1 MALEKIQPRF
11 VRQKDAPEFFG
22 VSRGFFNKFIRPS
35 LTEIWLG
42 ENPQSGIVFDLFQL
56 NEFADRLVERS
67 ERPARKGEEPWDAK
81 IENRD
86 CTSSKGPAQNSGMFK
101 AHSSANEL
109 ERALKLSQEKRRKSS
124 KPS

>member
-42 ENPQSGIVFDLFQL
+42 ENPQSGIGFDLFQL
-56 NEFADRLVERS
+56 NEFADRLVARN
-67 ERPARKGEEPWDAK
+67 ERPARKGEALWDAK
-81 IENRD
+81 
-86 CTSSKGPAQNSGMFK
+86 QK
-101 AHSSANEL
+101 AL
-109 ERALKLSQEKRRKSS
+109 GLKSS
-124 KPS
+124 KCSDLPTGISTVPSTEDELDKVLAQTMRRQQK

>member
-56 NEFADRLVERS
+56 NEFADRLVERNG
-67 ERPARKGEEPWDAK
+67 RPARKGEESWDVNQK
-81 IENRD
+81 DVVLKLPKDNVLPT
-86 CTSSKGPAQNSGMFK
+86 CTSK
-101 AHSSANEL
+101 APSTEDEL
-109 ERALKLSQEKRRKSS
+109 DKVLEQTMRRQQK
-124 KPS
+124 